1 MEATAD
7 ELKRYEELQ
16 VIALDFART
25 GKTQDLKELLN
36 SGISV
41 NLCNEKGNSLI
52 MLASYNGKI
61 ETTQMLIDFGA
72 NVDKKNFK
80 GHTPL
85 AGVSFKGYFEI
96 ARILVKAGANIYEN
110 QGLGLTPILFASL
123 FGNTQIVEF
132 YLAKNNSFKGKI
144 YLGISKLIALFKK
157 KK

>member
-1 MEATAD
+1 MENLNEQ
-7 ELKRYEELQ
+7 ELVAFDY
-16 VIALDFART
+16 ART
-25 GKTQDLKELLN
+25 GKTQDLKDLLN

-52 MLASYNGKI
+52 MLASYNGKL
-61 ETTQMLIDFGA
+61 ETTQMLISFGA

-96 ARILVKAGANIYEN
+96 AKLLVKAGANIYEN
-110 QGLGLTPILFASL
+110 QGFGLTPILFASL

-132 YLAKNNSFKGKI
+132 YLGEKNSSFKGKI